1 MITAII
7 IDDNIQYAKALSEEV
22 RKAAQFVHLD
32 IEITISDTPLTCLEN
47 DQVFDIYFI
56 DIIMPQ
62 LSGIT
67 LAERLREK
75 NINKEVVFVSSYT
88 EHMRKSIYVKP
99 RAFVRKEF
107 LLSDLRETFSVLKAV
122 FTHKDVEIAIKDNN
136 RDVRIKPWYV
146 TYMKSEAHYV
156 NIYDSAGSVVVVRN
170 NLKTL
175 EWQLRAYRFLRIHS
189 RYLVNINHVE
199 EYSKRKISMKSGE
212 ELPVSASYAR
222 QTTKTI
228 MDYMM
233 TGEL

>member
-1 MITAII
+1 MIKAII

-22 RKAAQFVHLD
+22 RKAAQFVQFD
-32 IEITISDTPLTCLEN
+32 IEITITDNPLTCLEN

-122 FTHKDVEIAIKDNN
+122 FT
-136 RDVRIKPWYV
+136 
-146 TYMKSEAHYV
+146 
-156 NIYDSAGSVVVVRN
+156 
-170 NLKTL
+170 
-175 EWQLRAYRFLRIHS
+175 Q
-189 RYLVNINHVE
+189 
-199 EYSKRKISMKSGE
+199 
-212 ELPVSASYAR
+212 
-222 QTTKTI
+222 
-228 MDYMM
+228 
-233 TGEL
+233 

>member
-1 MITAII
+1 M
-7 IDDNIQYAKALSEEV
+7 
-22 RKAAQFVHLD
+22 
-32 IEITISDTPLTCLEN
+32 
-47 DQVFDIYFI
+47 
-56 DIIMPQ
+56 
-62 LSGIT
+62 
-67 LAERLREK
+67 
-75 NINKEVVFVSSYT
+75 
-88 EHMRKSIYVKP
+88 
-99 RAFVRKEF
+99 
-107 LLSDLRETFSVLKAV
+107 
-122 FTHKDVEIAIKDNN
+122 
-136 RDVRIKPWYV
+136 RIKPWYV

-189 RYLVNINHVE
+189 RYLININHVE